1 MGNRVGDEA
10 RQRNSVAVHRIFD
23 RNADQRARTAAQ
35 LHRDHGECATVRAA
49 SDRYDGC
56 ESTGPSL
63 RVSSTSAAALVGTV
77 GRDDR
82 GVRPAWCDP
91 RCGRLLSRSSLDVPL
106 HVSNQ
111 MKPAEHTGALPPSHQ
126 QPLLA
131 GTALAQQPTGAVPPE
146 DMNGA
151 SRSCF
156 LFEVQKAQHA
166 RGIDTSLADAA
177 LTPCEARKAQLRAYH
192 HQQAVLRYERTIPRR
207 RVVDPYVHLTGA
219 QADVCLVAP
228 NTYTADRLVERNGG
242 RWVLDNPHRQQ
253 LYKGEPIMTR
263 IMQGEF
269 YSEGAARRAAGV
281 PRHCVL
287 AKNRRDVRVASEINR
302 AERQRRQSPSRHC
315 VCSK

>member
-1 MGNRVGDEA
+1 MRNRVGDEA
-10 RQRNSVAVHRIFD
+10 RQRNGIAVQRIFD
-23 RNADQRARTAAQ
+23 RSADQRARTAAQ
-35 LHRDHGECATVRAA
+35 FHRDHGERATVRTG

-56 ESTGPSL
+56 ESTGPSF

-91 RCGRLLSRSSLDVPL
+91 RCGRLLSRSSLDVP
-106 HVSNQ
+106 SRASSQ

-131 GTALAQQPTGAVPPE
+131 GAAPEQQPTGAVSLE
-146 DMNGA
+146 DVNGA

-156 LFEVQKAQHA
+156 RLEVQKAQHA

-177 LTPCEARKAQLRAYH
+177 LTPYEARKAQRRAYH
-192 HQQAVLRYERTIPRR
+192 HQQAVLRHERTIPRR

-219 QADVCLVAP
+219 QADVCLVVP

-263 IMQGEF
+263 LMQGEF
-269 YSEGAARRAAGV
+269 YREGAARRAAGE
-281 PRHCVL
+281 PRHYLL
-287 AKNRRDVRVASEINR
+287 AKNRRDVRVVSEINR
-302 AERQRRQSPSRHC
+302 AERQRRQSPSHHC